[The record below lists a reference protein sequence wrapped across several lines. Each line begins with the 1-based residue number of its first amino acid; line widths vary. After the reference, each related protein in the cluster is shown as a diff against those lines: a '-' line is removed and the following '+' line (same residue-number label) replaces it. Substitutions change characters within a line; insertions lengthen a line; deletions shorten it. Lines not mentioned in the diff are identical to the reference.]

1 MIKLRYFLM
10 CLIGI
15 SMVMSVTSCQRRGAR
30 GAGTGADGVSP
41 IRGMP
46 GDSIYGEG
54 LGSRAGFDGEF
65 IEGQF
70 EAVLFAFDSSQI
82 QESERHKLEDVARHL
97 RRNPN
102 AVVIIEGHTDER
114 GSREYNLSLGERR
127 ALASRAYLVGLG
139 IDGNRI
145 QTSSYGPER
154 PAASGHNEEA
164 WRQNRRTEFLVSQ

>member
-1 MIKLRYFLM
+1 MIRLRYFLL
-10 CLIGI
+10 CLIGM

-30 GAGTGADGVSP
+30 GEGTGADGVSP

-54 LGSRAGFDGEF
+54 LGSRDGFGGEF

-70 EAVLFAFDSSQI
+70 DSVLFAFDSSQI
-82 QESERHKLEDVARHL
+82 QESERPKLEEVARHM

-102 AVVIIEGHTDER
+102 AMVIVEGHTDER

-127 ALASRAYLVGLG
+127 ALAARAYLVGLG
-139 IDGNRI
+139 IDGSRI
-145 QTSSYGPER
+145 QTSSYGAER
-154 PAASGHNEEA
+154 PVDPRHNEEA
-164 WRQNRRTEFLVSQ
+164 WRLNRRSEFLVSQ